1 MKISSFADKYNI
13 STDTVRYYMDLNL
26 IIPEKIGGHYQ
37 FDQKCEEQITKI
49 LNLKEMKFT
58 LQEIKNIFNYH
69 RMGKLTNYQQ
79 NNYYQDIY
87 RKKIEE
93 IETEIGELENALDKL
108 KDKVEELS
116 HQSSESRVELGLPI
130 SFLNNLCC
138 PVCSSNLTLYAD
150 RVSNNEIFEGSL
162 ECRCGESIII
172 SDGILNLNSLEREA
186 EIEEEIVTE
195 IDHINSYIQATAA
208 DFIDKS
214 YQSLEWMEK
223 HFIKLNKNKK
233 IILELGSGYGY
244 FLRQIYL
251 ELPDNCYYICADRN
265 LELNK
270 FLKKTLEMT
279 GVKKNIIFINTDL
292 PELPLTDNS
301 VDILIDFTGTS
312 SYSFEN
318 KGFLLQNLERFYKE
332 DMLILATFIIYKTFG
347 TKNIVQAEYRS
358 NFKEEV
364 ITEKL
369 SDLNFSIKNE
379 FRSDIEKIKESP
391 GEYESFAQK
400 GDKIYS
406 YQLSAERWS

>member
-1 MKISSFADKYNI
+1 MKISQFTDKYNI

-26 IIPEKIGGHYQ
+26 ITPEKIGGHYH

-49 LNLKEMKFT
+49 LNLKEMKFS

-87 RKKIEE
+87 REKIEE
-93 IETEIGELENALDKL
+93 IEAEISELEIAEDKL
-108 KDKVEELS
+108 KEKVEELRLK
-116 HQSSESRVELGLPI
+116 SSDSRVELGLPI
-130 SFLNNLCC
+130 SFLNNLSC
-138 PVCSSNLTLYAD
+138 PACSSSLILNAD
-150 RVSNNEIFEGSL
+150 RVADNEIFEGTL
-162 ECRCGESIII
+162 ECDCGNSISIKE
-172 SDGILNLNSLEREA
+172 GILNLNNVERKA
-186 EIEEEIVTE
+186 ETEEYIMTE
-195 IDHINSYIQATAA
+195 NNHINSYLQATAA

-223 HFIKLNKNKK
+223 HFVKLNKKRK
-233 IILELGSGYGY
+233 VILEPGSGYGY
-244 FLRQIYL
+244 FLRQVYL

-270 FLKKTLEMT
+270 FLKKTLELT

-292 PELPLTDNS
+292 PKLPLADNS
-301 VDILIDFTGTS
+301 VDILIDFTGAS

-318 KGFLLQNLERFYKE
+318 RDFLLQNLERFYKD
-332 DMLILATFIIYKTFG
+332 DMLILASFIIYKIFG
-347 TKNIVQAEYRS
+347 SKNIVQSEYRA
-358 NFKEEV
+358 NFKEKV
-364 ITEKL
+364 IKEKI
-369 SDLNFSIKNE
+369 SEMGFSINNE
-379 FRSDIEKIKESP
+379 YKSDVEKVKESP

-406 YQLSAERWS
+406 YQISAERWS